1 VTDDHRS
8 RAAVKADAQCSID
21 AACDALSRGT
31 IDEPEWQRR
40 VTTALARAYLAESDP
55 RWQSGFDG
63 DPMLWREARE
73 VILQAVRG
81 DGTFLDV
88 GCANGHLIE
97 CLAEWGQER
106 GRRLELYGLELDPDL
121 ARAAHERLR
130 ALADRI
136 FTGSVSDWVP
146 PHGFTYVRT
155 GLEYVPPGRESV
167 LVARLLSDVVEPGG
181 RLIIGPVYES
191 TLEQTLDAVN
201 AAGAVDMGVERATD
215 RNGKTRCVVW
225 ATSARRLDPNENR

>member
-1 VTDDHRS
+1 MTDGDRS
-8 RAAVKADAQCSID
+8 RAAVKADAQSSID
-21 AACDALSRGT
+21 AASDALSRGT
-31 IDEPEWQRR
+31 IDDAEWQRR
-40 VTTALARAYLAESDP
+40 VTTALARAYLGESDP

-63 DPMLWREARE
+63 DPLLWREARE
-73 VILQAVRG
+73 VILQAVPV

-97 CLAEWGQER
+97 CLAEWGEDR
-106 GRRLELYGLELDPDL
+106 GRRLELFGLELDPDL
-121 ARAAHERLR
+121 ASVARERLP

-136 FTGSVSDWVP
+136 FTGSVSDWIP

-155 GLEYVPPGRESV
+155 GLEYVPPGRESA

-181 RLIIGPVYES
+181 RLIIGPVSES
-191 TLEQTLDAVN
+191 TLHQTLDAVN
-201 AAGAVDMGVERATD
+201 AAGTVDTGVERATD

-225 ATSARRLDPNENR
+225 ATSARRVGPNEKQ